1 MTIDH
6 QASAFWKR
14 IPAPS
19 RAAFFS
25 CFVTGCL
32 VHLYAFTNLIPNS
45 DGLSRVY
52 DTQQMTVSGRWFLH
66 YVSALNGFTQM
77 PMAIGILAL
86 VFLGLTAGLLAPL
99 LGLESRVL
107 AGAAGALLAAFP
119 SLGYT
124 FLYMFTA
131 SDYCAAI
138 FLAVLGVWLTARWRF
153 GWIAGACALALSM
166 GIYQAY
172 ASVAVGL
179 SLLVVFRAF
188 LDPEKEWKPTLWLG
202 LRLVFHLAAGAVLYY
217 VTLMVFLKVK
227 NLELLSYLGIDAAS
241 SGYPIGQ
248 LPHQV
253 LLTYMDTLNFFFSP
267 GSFGGFANGW
277 MAALDAALL
286 ILAPLCLVL
295 RLGAEGMYKQLWR
308 IAGALIMVLL
318 LPVGIGFGRI
328 LSPYADPTP
337 MMKYAFVLVYLAAL
351 MLVQMLDGPMQ
362 FKALPRRL
370 PGAML
375 AWTALFLLFCLNT
388 NNLIYTASA
397 QAHRA
402 TESTAT
408 RLLARIEACEGYEP
422 GMEIAIIGPA
432 SRAQGSSDIESY
444 RQVQH
449 YSVPSGSVL
458 TLNKHVY
465 YYFQDWLNMPIE
477 EPAEQVLQAVS
488 DSPEFQAMPLYPAP
502 GSVKVLDGRVVV
514 RMAEEY
520 TPKAAYEVAYENRR

>member
-1 MTIDH
+1 MTIDSRTR
-6 QASAFWKR
+6 ALWKR

-25 CFVTGCL
+25 CFLTGCL
-32 VHLYAFTNLIPNS
+32 IHLYAFTNLIPNP

-52 DTQQMTVSGRWFLH
+52 DTQQMTISGRWFLH

-77 PMAIGILAL
+77 PMAIG
-86 VFLGLTAGLLAPL
+86 LLAMLFLSLAAGFIVPL
-99 LGLESRVL
+99 LGLHSCIL
-107 AGAAGALLAAFP
+107 AGAAGALLAGFP

-124 FLYMFTA
+124 FLYTFTA

-138 FLAVLGVWLTARWRF
+138 FLAVLGVWLTARWKY

-172 ASVAVGL
+172 ASVAVAL
-179 SLLVVFRAF
+179 SLLAVLRAF
-188 LDPEKEWKPTLWLG
+188 LDPEGEWKPTLWLG
-202 LRLVFHLAAGAVLYY
+202 LRMVFHLAAGAVLYY

-227 NLELLSYLGIDAAS
+227 DLELLSYLGMDQTG

-248 LPHQV
+248 LPRQI
-253 LLTYMDTLNFFFSP
+253 LLAYMDTLNFFFNP
-267 GSFGGFANGW
+267 GALGGFANGW
-277 MAALDAALL
+277 MVVLDVLL
-286 ILAPLCLVL
+286 LVLAPVCLAL

-308 IAGALIMVLL
+308 ILGGLAMVIL
-318 LPVGIGFGRI
+318 LPIGIDFGRI

-337 MMKYAFVLVYLAAL
+337 MMKYAFVLVYLAGL
-351 MLVQMLDGPMQ
+351 MLVQTLDGPMQ
-362 FKALPRRL
+362 FKALPRGL
-370 PGAML
+370 SGAML
-375 AWTALFLLFCLNT
+375 AWTGLFLLFCLNT
-388 NNLIYTASA
+388 NNLVYTASA

-422 GMEIAIIGPA
+422 GMEVVIIGPV
-432 SRAQGSSDIESY
+432 SRAQGASEIESY

-449 YSVPSGSVL
+449 YSVPSGSLL
-458 TLNKHVY
+458 TRNKHIY

-477 EPAEQVLQAVS
+477 EPSEQVMQAVS
-488 DSPEFQAMPLYPAP
+488 DSPEFRAMPLYPAP
-502 GSVKVLDGRVVV
+502 GSVKVLDGRVVA
-514 RMAEEY
+514 RLAEEY
-520 TPKAAYEVAYENRR
+520 IPKEDYEVAYENRR